1 MVILWAITNKKSII
15 LQCFW
20 KAVVMSLEKQP
31 WTKRFLNPRK
41 NGNTEIKMKG
51 KKVVKI
57 SKENINSSEVGNER
71 KYRELQNF
79 EEFDG

>member
-1 MVILWAITNKKSII
+1 
-15 LQCFW
+15 
-20 KAVVMSLEKQP
+20 
-31 WTKRFLNPRK
+31 
-41 NGNTEIKMKG
+41 MKG